1 MAASG
6 DDNKIPI
13 PDSLRRALS
22 SEGRDL
28 LRQAIDDGRVGIPA
42 TELLAAIESDDVL
55 QLKRVLKGGVNV
67 DCTTILKKKQHPGNV
82 SGGTMTALMLACMLK
97 HNSIANVAPSRC
109 ERACA
114 PPAQRRDRDVRV
126 RLRRKR

>member
-28 LRQAIDDGRVGIPA
+28 LRQAIDDGRGNTLHTPLPLPLPSWL
-42 TELLAAIESDDVL
+42 LLAVAAVL
-55 QLKRVLKGGVNV
+55 AAGASK
-67 DCTTILKKKQHPGNV
+67 
-82 SGGTMTALMLACMLK
+82 
-97 HNSIANVAPSRC
+97 
-109 ERACA
+109 
-114 PPAQRRDRDVRV
+114 
-126 RLRRKR
+126 